1 MGNFNSKS
9 IFNFASKSDII
20 KIILAI
26 SIIFVLLHFIE
37 ISIKLNA
44 DDASGYYTYLWNPL
58 NLPTTIQQFLHQP
71 WSLFTYFFL
80 DNNFVSIIANMIWLW
95 VFGTVIEDLKG
106 PNRILPIFIT
116 GGILGGICMLL
127 LNLIKPVPVIY
138 YSGAT
143 AGILAVA
150 VAAVMYKP
158 SYKFYILFGTGVPIW
173 IMLLIHLGLLIGF
186 ELVPN
191 GPYMISKI
199 GMTIGGLCIGLL
211 YTNFLSNYFEWF
223 TNLLRRTGMALDNK
237 NFVLTKNRSSDR
249 LPKEVPFKKIKSTAS
264 KIDDI
269 LDKINERGMDSL
281 TNEERRILNDY
292 SNNQIEN

>member
-1 MGNFNSKS
+1 
-9 IFNFASKSDII
+9 
-20 KIILAI
+20 
-26 SIIFVLLHFIE
+26 
-37 ISIKLNA
+37 
-44 DDASGYYTYLWNPL
+44 
-58 NLPTTIQQFLHQP
+58 
-71 WSLFTYFFL
+71 
-80 DNNFVSIIANMIWLW
+80 MIWLW

-116 GGILGGICMLL
+116 GGVLGGIFMLL
-127 LNLIKPVPVIY
+127 LNLIKPLPVIY

-199 GMTIGGLCIGLL
+199 GMTLGGLCVGLL
-211 YTNFLSNYFEWF
+211 YTNFLADYFEWF
-223 TNLLRRTGMALDNK
+223 TALLKRAGMALDNK
-237 NFVLTKNRSSDR
+237 NFVLTKNTSSDR
-249 LPKEVPFKKIKSTAS
+249 FPKEVPFKKIKSTAS

-269 LDKINERGMDSL
+269 LDKINERGIDSL
-281 TNEERRILNDY
+281 TKEERRILNDY